1 MQLHQVIQSFVRRHF
16 FLQQYATRRRAIL
29 LQLFVNHQLVM
40 SAMTAPATYN
50 LFLTLTILTS
60 IIIVLILILL
70 LTHFIKR
77 HQKCQPHTNANLENG
92 LPTHQLSR
100 PEIQHQ
106 HCDAQQRLS
115 YLTTVAPSI
124 ELLPE
129 IRTSSERAEDWLER
143 RDDRTMDG
151 DLGMKRRKETKW
163 NRGADT
169 KNGWGLPSGKGEGAV
184 GEKEKDNGDREDT
197 REDSVVVEKA

>member
-1 MQLHQVIQSFVRRHF
+1 MP
-16 FLQQYATRRRAIL
+16 
-29 LQLFVNHQLVM
+29 
-40 SAMTAPATYN
+40 AMTASTTYD
-50 LFLTLTILTS
+50 LFLTLIILTS

-70 LTHFIKR
+70 LSHFIKR
-77 HQKCQPHTNANLENG
+77 HPKYQPHTNVNLENG
-92 LPTHQLSR
+92 LSTHQLSR

-106 HCDAQQRLS
+106 HGDEQRRLS

-143 RDDRTMDG
+143 RDDRIMDK
-151 DLGMKRRKETKW
+151 DLDMKRKKEGKW
-163 NRGADT
+163 NRGADM
-169 KNGWGLPSGKGEGAV
+169 KNGWSLQSGTGEGAV
-184 GEKEKDNGDREDT
+184 GEKKKDNGDREDT